1 MPSQQTSL
9 NLAIFLLA
17 LVRVGTVLALV
28 PAFGGIHVSRRLR
41 ALLAIALTL
50 GLMPAIA
57 HPPAVGQ
64 GDGAMLVALGGELV
78 IGAAMGL
85 ALAMVFAAAQWAGEM
100 IGLQMGLNLGE
111 TFDPQNGAHGSV
123 LGQAY
128 FLFTV
133 VVFFAV
139 GGHHALIRALAGSF
153 DRLPLMSFPDGAGV
167 LNLLVG
173 MLTSATHL
181 AIQLAAPTF
190 ITMLIVDLVLGM
202 LSKTIPQLNLMS
214 VGMPIRAVVGL
225 VVLAAGFALTAGVI
239 RGAISDSFGA
249 VESAWTSVAIR

>member
-1 MPSQQTSL
+1 MPPQQTYQ
-9 NLAIFLLA
+9 NLGLFLLA

-41 ALLAIALTL
+41 ALLAIALTF
-50 GLMPAIA
+50 GLLPAIA
-57 HPPAVGQ
+57 HPPAVPQ
-64 GDGAMLVALGGELV
+64 GDAAMLLALGGELI

-85 ALAMVFAAAQWAGEM
+85 AFAMIFAAAQWAGEM
-100 IGLQMGLNLGE
+100 IGLQIGLNLGE
-111 TFDPQNGAHGSV
+111 TFDPQNGAHGAV

-139 GGHHALIRALAGSF
+139 GGHHALIRALAASF
-153 DRLPLMSFPDGAGV
+153 HTLPLLSVPAGAGM

-173 MLTSATHL
+173 MLSSATHL

-214 VGMPIRAVVGL
+214 VGMPLRAVVGL

-239 RGAISDSFGA
+239 RSAISDSFGA
-249 VESAWTSVAIR
+249 VESAWSSVVIR